1 MNVQGKCQQTESSG
15 AESEYQYLV
24 FIFDGALMN
33 YYALAILYITC
44 KWGSAF
50 LRLWFNA

>member
-33 YYALAILYITC
+33 YYALAIFYI

-50 LRLWFNA
+50 LRLWFDA